1 MQKSTL
7 VSVREKYAE
16 LKFEY
21 RVLCQEMKQL
31 RESNAELRLELEET
45 QEELRAVVSQKLG
58 ARAELAD
65 RKLRTMKVCADT
77 YRDAC
82 VVLIDSHFEGLERQ
96 LTEGG
101 NRERDYTHL
110 HDGRPIIALAN
121 EWKNQQRA
129 RKLRKFG
136 SADDTSGDANAP
148 GTTAA
153 EEEAEKDNTDSATAE
168 GEDTAGETVAGTAAD
183 AAATVGAGA
192 IVEMTPVQL
201 DILAWS
207 VTTHLHTFAYESFAI
222 LFCLVWFIL
231 FPGRTFLVLTIRT
244 LLIY

>member
-1 MQKSTL
+1 VRPHRKKYVQRSTL

-31 RESNAELRLELEET
+31 RESNSELRLELEET

-110 HDGRPIIALAN
+110 QDGRPIIALAN

-136 SADDTSGDANAP
+136 HANSDDGDANAP
-148 GTTAA
+148 GGENAEAATAA
-153 EEEAEKDNTDSATAE
+153 GEEEDGDGDGTTGSPAAG
-168 GEDTAGETVAGTAAD
+168 GEDDGGENAAM
-183 AAATVGAGA
+183 GAGA
-192 IVEMTPVQL
+192 AGPIVEMTPVQPVK
-201 DILAWS
+201 IQQS
-207 VTTHLHTFAYESFAI
+207 TFA
-222 LFCLVWFIL
+222 
-231 FPGRTFLVLTIRT
+231 
-244 LLIY
+244 